1 MSTDGNLAA
10 QVLPAENGGYWT
22 CTGWL
27 EHSALQDVV
36 RRETHLDLMAP
47 VDDGCDEATFGDG
60 EQGRRAITH
69 GWTPTRRTGLSR
81 PRRSHR

>member
-1 MSTDGNLAA
+1 VTRLRLEDPEFIPKFCVARVAAVEQAMSTDGNLAA

-36 RRETHLDLMAP
+36 RREPHLDLMAP

-60 EQGRRAITH
+60 
-69 GWTPTRRTGLSR
+69 
-81 PRRSHR
+81 